1 MVVELGLGAAG
12 GPFHLMPHLHVE
24 QHRHHHDHRRTG
36 SEDEKP
42 PEHPH
47 SKLG

>member
-1 MVVELGLGAAG
+1 MVVYLWLWAG
-12 GPFHLMPHLHVE
+12 GWAFHLMPHLYVQE
-24 QHRHHHDHRRTG
+24 HRHYYDYRRTG

-47 SKLG
+47 SNLG